1 MAAARGN
8 PQAAARSRARRLALQ
23 ALYQWQMT
31 ATDSGELLAQ
41 FEQSDEFRGADGEY
55 FRELVQRV
63 IQDVSELD
71 GLYRPYLDRK
81 PEEVD
86 PVERA
91 VLRLA
96 TRELRDRI
104 DVPYRVVLNEAVALT
119 RKFGAEQA
127 HTFVNGVLDR
137 VARDLR
143 QVEYQGR
150 ASDR

>member
-31 ATDSGELLAQ
+31 ATDPGELLAQ
-41 FEQSDEFRGADGEY
+41 FEHSDEYRGADGEY

-63 IQDVSELD
+63 IQDVAEID

-81 PEEVD
+81 PDEVD

-150 ASDR
+150 